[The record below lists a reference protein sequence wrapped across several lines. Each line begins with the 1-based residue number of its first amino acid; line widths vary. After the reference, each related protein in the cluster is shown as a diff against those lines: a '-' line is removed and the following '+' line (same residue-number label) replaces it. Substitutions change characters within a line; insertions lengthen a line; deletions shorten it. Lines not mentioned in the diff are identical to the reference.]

1 MSDYAYRRRK
11 RTKFFH
17 HCYNS
22 RIFKTLPHA
31 IDPEDVSP
39 LLFVIKKIRDKAL
52 ILLLLRTGMRIGEL
66 LHTRVDDI
74 QLKERKIIILESE
87 KNRIG
92 RVVYFSDDAQKVLK
106 AWLKKRD
113 PSQQYLFYGR
123 RKDFMAYASTRAI
136 FSKYLEK
143 AGLYNKS
150 YTLHC
155 LRHTYASE
163 LLSAGM
169 SLESLQQLLGHSS
182 VEVTRRYARLTDK
195 SLENDYFRAMSLI
208 ERGEIHGH
216 YQFNS

>member
-1 MSDYAYRRRK
+1 MSEYAYRRRR
-11 RTKFFH
+11 RTKFFRQ
-17 HCYNS
+17 YNNRS
-22 RIFKTLPHA
+22 CKKLPHA
-31 IDPEDVSP
+31 IDPEDVNR
-39 LLFVIKKIRDKAL
+39 LLFAIKKIRDKAL

-74 QLKERKIIILESE
+74 KLQDRKIVIPESE

-92 RVVYFSDDAQKVLK
+92 RVVYFSDDAQKALR

-113 PSQQYLFYGR
+113 PSQQYLFYGK
-123 RKDFMAYASTRAI
+123 RKDFMNYKSVRAI
-136 FSKYLEK
+136 FVEYLKK
-143 AGLYNKS
+143 AGLSHKK

-163 LLSAGM
+163 FLSAGI

-195 SLENDYFRAMSLI
+195 SLANDYFKAMSII

-216 YQFNS
+216 YQFNF

>member
-1 MSDYAYRRRK
+1 MSEYAYRRRR
-11 RTKFFH
+11 RTKFFRQ
-17 HCYNS
+17 YNNRS
-22 RIFKTLPHA
+22 CKKLPHA
-31 IDPEDVSP
+31 IDPEDVNR
-39 LLFVIKKIRDKAL
+39 LLFAIKKIRDKAL
-52 ILLLLRTGMRIGEL
+52 MLLLLRTGMRIGEL

-74 QLKERKIIILESE
+74 KLQDRKIVILESE

-92 RVVYFSDDAQKVLK
+92 RVVYFSDDAQKALR

-113 PSQQYLFYGR
+113 PSQQYLFYGK
-123 RKDFMAYASTRAI
+123 RKDFMNYTSVRAI
-136 FSKYLEK
+136 FVEYLKK
-143 AGLYNKS
+143 AGLSHKK

-163 LLSAGM
+163 LLSAGI

-195 SLENDYFRAMSLI
+195 SLANDYFKAMSII

-216 YQFNS
+216 YQFNF

>member
-1 MSDYAYRRRK
+1 MSEYAYRRRR

-17 HCYNS
+17 HCCNN
-22 RIFKTLPHA
+22 KTLPHA
-31 IDPEDVSP
+31 IDPEDVSR
-39 LLFVIKKIRDKAL
+39 LLFVIKKIRDKVL

-66 LHTRVDDI
+66 LHTRVDEI
-74 QLKERKIIILESE
+74 KLKERKIIILESE

-92 RVVYFSDDAQKVLK
+92 RVVYFSDDAQKTLK

-123 RKDFMAYASTRAI
+123 RKDFMSYASVHTI
-136 FSKYLEK
+136 FSQYLEK
-143 AGLYNKS
+143 AGLSHKKI
-150 YTLHC
+150 TLHC

-163 LLSAGM
+163 LLNAGM

-195 SLENDYFRAMSLI
+195 NLENDYFRAMSVI
-208 ERGEIHGH
+208 ERGEIYGH
-216 YQFNS
+216 YQFNL

>member
-1 MSDYAYRRRK
+1 MSEYAYRRRR
-11 RTKFFH
+11 RTKFYH
-17 HCYNS
+17 QYNN
-22 RIFKTLPHA
+22 RNFKKLPHA
-31 IDPEDVSP
+31 IDPEDVSC
-39 LLFVIKKIRDKAL
+39 LLFAVKKIRDKAL

-74 QLKERKIIILESE
+74 KLKDRKIIILESE

-92 RVVYFSDDAQKVLK
+92 RVVYFSDDAQKTLN
-106 AWLKKRD
+106 AWLRKRD
-113 PSQQYLFYGR
+113 PSQQFLFYGK
-123 RKDFMAYASTRAI
+123 RKDFMTYTSVRTI
-136 FSKYLEK
+136 FSRYLKK
-143 AGLYNKS
+143 AGLSHKK

-216 YQFNS
+216 YQFNI

>member
-1 MSDYAYRRRK
+1 MSKYAYRRRR
-11 RTKFFH
+11 RTKFYH
-17 HCYNS
+17 QYNNRS
-22 RIFKTLPHA
+22 CKKLPHA
-31 IDPEDVSP
+31 IDPEDVSS

-74 QLKERKIIILESE
+74 KPKERKIIILESE

-92 RVVYFSDDAQKVLK
+92 RVVYFSDDAQKTLK

-123 RKDFMAYASTRAI
+123 RKEFMSYTNVHTF

-143 AGLYNKS
+143 AGLSHKK

-182 VEVTRRYARLTDK
+182 VEVTRRYAKLTDK
-195 SLENDYFRAMSLI
+195 SIENDYFRAMAII
-208 ERGEIHGH
+208 ERGEIHGQ
-216 YQFNS
+216 YQFNL